1 MKHQLPTLI
10 LIFLAPVFLHAQTG
24 STDSIPAESDELKYV
39 FIEEP
44 AEFPG
49 GIREL
54 YKYLDKNLKY
64 PEKAREADIAGI
76 VYIEFIVEKD
86 GSITNVKPK
95 KGAHPLLD
103 SAAVEVVR
111 NMPAWIPAEQKGKKV
126 RSMFII
132 PIQFQLDKN
141 AAKKKRKRGK

>member
-1 MKHQLPTLI
+1 MKQLLLALI
-10 LIFLAPVFLHAQTG
+10 LLAPGFLFSQTEPAD
-24 STDSIPAESDELKYV
+24 STPQEEEIQYV
-39 FIEEP
+39 FVEKA

-49 GIREL
+49 GVDAL
-54 YKYLDKNLKY
+54 MKYLKKNLKY
-64 PEKAREADIAGI
+64 PEEARNADIAGI

-111 NMPAWIPAEQKGKKV
+111 NMPAWKPAEQKGKLV
-126 RSMFII
+126 RSQFIL
-132 PIQFQLDKN
+132 PIIFQLDADNGKS
-141 AAKKKRKRGK
+141 KKRKKKA